1 MKIVFTW
8 IQWCGKWTQARLLVE
23 KYGFTLLEMW
33 NEFRKL
39 VASWTELWNKVKEI
53 IESGAQ
59 VDSDLW
65 KEIMENVL
73 KEQTTEN
80 IIFDWFIRNE
90 WNKEIFDRLLPE
102 YKVLFFDLSVEK
114 AKWRLLGRMF
124 NKSTWETFMQ
134 WTTHDPKTWEE
145 LIKRADDKDEKAILK
160 RISEYEVKT
169 LPIVG
174 IQKSEW
180 KIIEISA
187 DDTIQNVHNNIVENL
202 KIKKK

>member
-39 VASWTELWNKVKEI
+39 VASWTELWNKVKKI
-53 IESGAQ
+53 IDSGAQ

-73 KEQTTEN
+73 INQIDDN

-90 WNKEIFDRLLPE
+90 WNKEIFDRLLPD
-102 YKVLFFDLSVEK
+102 YKVLFFELSVEK
-114 AKWRLLGRMF
+114 AKQRLLWRMYD
-124 NKSTWETFMQ
+124 KTTWETFIA
-134 WTTHDPKTWEE
+134 WITHNPNTGEE
-145 LIKRADDKDEKAILK
+145 LVKREDDKDEKAVIK
-160 RISEYEVKT
+160 RIQEYEEKT
-169 LPIVG
+169 LPIVEL
-174 IQKSEW
+174 QKKEW
-180 KIIEISA
+180 KVIEVSA
-187 DDTIQNVHNNIVENL
+187 NDTIENIHSVIVGRL
-202 KIKKK
+202 GLS

>member
-39 VASWTELWNKVKEI
+39 VASWTELWNKVKQI
-53 IESGAQ
+53 IESWAQ

-73 KEQTTEN
+73 KNQSSEK
-80 IIFDWFIRNE
+80 IIYDGFIRNE
-90 WNKEIFDRLLPE
+90 WNKEIFDRILPD

-114 AKWRLLGRMF
+114 AKSRLLGRMF
-124 NKSTWETFMQ
+124 DKTTGETFVA
-134 WTTHDPKTWEE
+134 WTTHNPKTWEE
-145 LIKRADDKDEKAILK
+145 LVKREDDKDEKAVIK
-160 RISEYEVKT
+160 RIHEYEDKT
-169 LPIVG
+169 LPIVE
-174 IQKSEW
+174 IQKNEW
-180 KIIEISA
+180 KVIEVSA
-187 DDTIQNVHNNIVENL
+187 NDTIENIHNVIVEKL
-202 KIKKK
+202 GLS

>member
-39 VASWTELWNKVKEI
+39 VASWTELWNKVKQI
-53 IESGAQ
+53 IESWAQ

-73 KEQTTEN
+73 KNQSSDR
-80 IIFDWFIRNE
+80 IIYDWFIRNE
-90 WNKEIFDRLLPE
+90 WNKEIFDRILPD

-114 AKWRLLGRMF
+114 AKSRLLWRMF
-124 NKSTWETFMQ
+124 DKTTGETFIAGI
-134 WTTHDPKTWEE
+134 THNPKTWEE
-145 LIKRADDKDEKAILK
+145 LVKREDDKDEKAVIK
-160 RISEYEVKT
+160 RIQEYEEKT
-169 LPIVG
+169 LPIVEL
-174 IQKSEW
+174 QKWEW
-180 KIIEISA
+180 KVIEVSA
-187 DDTIQNVHNNIVENL
+187 NDTIENIHSVIVEKL
-202 KIKKK
+202 GL